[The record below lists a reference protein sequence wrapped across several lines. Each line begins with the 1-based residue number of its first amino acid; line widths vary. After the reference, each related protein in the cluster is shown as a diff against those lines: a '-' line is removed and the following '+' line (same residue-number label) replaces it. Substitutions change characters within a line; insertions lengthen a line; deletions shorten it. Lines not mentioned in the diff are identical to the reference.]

1 MSADE
6 MAEGVDRS
14 QQTFL
19 DAHGCEEGQDYL
31 IGRPLAAS
39 DKEALLR
46 SNRLS
51 PSFVREFAAIE

>member
-6 MAEGVDRS
+6 MAKGVDRS

-31 IGRPLAAS
+31 ISRPMAAS
-39 DKEALLR
+39 DTEALLR